1 MTLPS
6 QSPEAT
12 PEEQLRALYRFL
24 GHEPHGVTEVR
35 IIATKLEQGSKT
47 KIRGIGFFDNEESFV
62 QACLNVDKSSPHN
75 VYAGLNPRDIALFDS
90 APNEIRSLDTGASES
105 DVTAAMFLGIDI
117 DPVRPKGEAS
127 TQAELQTAL
136 EIRDA
141 IAAWARSQ
149 GFPPALAGM
158 SGNGGHLVF
167 SFPPMPPTE
176 VKEQLRAFTQAVRER
191 FGDPRVSIDSTF
203 DAPRVWKAYGT
214 LSKKGANTEERPW
227 RRSRIDSLNPGPSQA
242 FLEHIMHLQTAAAA
256 QPLRKPGAGAATFE
270 PATNQPGLQQ
280 TLEQCLFMQHAK
292 DHAASLS
299 EPLWYAMVTNLVR
312 FEGGPEAI
320 HKLSEPYPS
329 YSQRETEA
337 KVRHAQENAAAP
349 HTCQWLADNGF
360 PCPELDRCPARS
372 PAGLGAKLHRQAKA
386 KEAVGQLLTEM
397 EAAFNAGKP
406 NFILAIDRA
415 EVLAPLNDMDY
426 QKVKAKIKAYAPKI
440 RIGDLD
446 RLRKKFR
453 AEYLTSLAPEDAEG
467 NESGRPRVKDLLP
480 DSPVPA
486 QLVLPPGW
494 ELTDTSTTG
503 FRNETSPYG
512 EAVTK
517 RFLVCPAPLAITR
530 RLSNLDTR
538 HEQLSLAF
546 SRDGVWREDT
556 YDRELLLD
564 HRKLTGIAN
573 SGMPVTSLNAKDI
586 VRYLAE
592 FETANMGDLPVDAVV
607 SSLGWKEYQGRHCFV
622 LGDQII
628 GAPTA
633 GDGADPW
640 IRFSPDSEG
649 DAQQAGALEHRGTL
663 DGWLAAVR
671 QVLHLP
677 RVMLAVYASF
687 VPPLLPIL
695 QAPSFIIDYCGLTSQ
710 GKTTVEEVAAS
721 VWGLPS
727 KERGGLVKSWDSTK
741 VFAERYASLFNH
753 LPIFL
758 DDSQTADSR
767 LVSRMLYMVAN
778 GVGKGRGAIKGSR
791 RSSSWSTVAFSTGEH
806 RLIDTT
812 EDEGARARTLTL
824 WGSPFGT
831 DQGQFVRQIKH
842 AVANN
847 YGHAGPRFVQYLL
860 DHQAEW
866 PALQAAYEG
875 QVQQLSQSRQGNVAD
890 RLAQYFAS
898 IRLAAVLFH
907 DIFTVD
913 AQGSEHTVQVCFDDV
928 LREVTRGDFAE
939 RALQLTLS
947 WARANYAT
955 FAGAQLNSVADDND
969 IQLPQGS
976 GRSSL
981 SGVWREGAYV
991 AMFPHLVREE
1001 LDHHGF
1007 KYESVLRAWADRGWI
1022 QRSGDQLT
1030 AVIKFNK
1037 SPQRMIVLKWAVFG
1051 DSP

>member
-1 MTLPS
+1 MPPRTRS
-6 QSPEAT
+6 TRDEAT
-12 PEEQLRALYRFL
+12 P
-24 GHEPHGVTEVR
+24 
-35 IIATKLEQGSKT
+35 
-47 KIRGIGFFDNEESFV
+47 
-62 QACLNVDKSSPHN
+62 HN
-75 VYAGLNPRDIALFDS
+75 IYVGLNPRDISLFDR
-90 APNEIRSLDTGASES
+90 APNDIRALDRGANAD
-105 DVTAAMFLGIDI
+105 DVTAAMFLGVDI

-127 TQAELQTAL
+127 TEAELQAAL
-136 EIRDA
+136 EVRDA
-141 IAAWARSQ
+141 IAAWARAQ
-149 GFPPALAGM
+149 GFPPALLGM

-167 SFPPMPPTE
+167 AFPPMPPPE
-176 VKEQLRAFTQAVRER
+176 VAEQLRAFTQEVRER
-191 FGDPRVSIDSTF
+191 FGDPRVAIDSTF

-214 LSKKGANTEERPW
+214 LSKKGENTDERPW
-227 RRSRIDSLNPGPSQA
+227 RRARIDALSPGPSQA
-242 FLEHIMHLQTAAAA
+242 FLEHIMHLQVAAAA
-256 QPLRKPGAGAATFE
+256 QPRRKATASPATTE
-270 PATNQPGLQQ
+270 PAANQPGLQQ

-312 FEGGPEAI
+312 FEGGPEAV
-320 HKLSEPYPS
+320 HKLSEPYPG
-329 YSQRETEA
+329 YSRRETDA
-337 KVRHAQENAAAP
+337 KIRHAQESTAAP
-349 HTCQWLADNGF
+349 HTCQWLGDYGF
-360 PCPELDRCPARS
+360 PCPEMGRCPARS
-372 PAGLGAKLHRQAKA
+372 PAGLGAKLHRQARI
-386 KEAVGQLLTEM
+386 KEAVGQLLVDM
-397 EAAFNAGKP
+397 EAAFNEGKP
-406 NFILAIDRA
+406 NFLLAIDKA
-415 EVLAPLNDMDY
+415 EVLAPLNDLDY
-426 QKVKAKIKAYAPKI
+426 QKVRAKIKAFAPKI
-440 RIGDLD
+440 RLTDLD

-453 AEYLTSLAPEDAEG
+453 AEYLATVAPEDVEEDGAR
-467 NESGRPRVKDLLP
+467 RPRIKELLP
-480 DSPVPA
+480 DAPVPA
-486 QLVLPPGW
+486 QLVLPAGW
-494 ELTDTSTTG
+494 ELTDTATTG
-503 FRNETSPYG
+503 FHNEPSSFG
-512 EAVTK
+512 ETVIK
-517 RFLVCPAPLAITR
+517 RFLACPAPLAITR

-538 HEQLSLAF
+538 HEQLSLVFA
-546 SRDGVWREDT
+546 RDGIWREDT

-586 VRYLAE
+586 VRYLSE

-607 SSLGWKEYQGRHCFV
+607 STLGWKEYQGRHCFV
-622 LGDQII
+622 LGDRII
-628 GAPTA
+628 GAPTT

-663 DGWLAAVR
+663 DGWLESVR

-767 LVSRMLYMVAN
+767 LVSRMLFMVAN
-778 GVGKGRGAIKGSR
+778 GVGKGRGAVKGSR

-824 WGSPFGT
+824 WGSPFGK
-831 DQGQFVRQIKH
+831 DQGQFVRQVKH
-842 AVANN
+842 GVTSH
-847 YGHAGPRFVQYLL
+847 YGHAGPKFVQYLL

-866 PALQAAYEG
+866 PALQEAYEA
-875 QVQQLSQSRQGNVAD
+875 QVQLLSQSRPGNVAD

-898 IRLAAVLFH
+898 IRVAAAIVHEILGL
-907 DIFTVD
+907 DP
-913 AQGSEHTVQVCFDDV
+913 QGSEHTVQVCFDDV

-939 RALQLTLS
+939 RALQLILS
-947 WARANYAT
+947 WARANYAA
-955 FAGAQLNSVADDND
+955 FAGAELKSVGDDED
-969 IQLPQGS
+969 ISLPQGG
-976 GRSSL
+976 GRVSL
-981 SGVWREGAYV
+981 SGVWREGGYV
-991 AMFPHLVREE
+991 AIFPHLVREE
-1001 LDHHGF
+1001 LERHGF
-1007 KYESVLRAWADRGWI
+1007 RYESVLRAWADRGWI

-1037 SPQRMIVLKWAVFG
+1037 SPQRMIVLRWSVFAE
-1051 DSP
+1051 SP